1 MRVVLVGIAVLAFAG
16 GASLKDLNVSQ
27 PERDVV
33 SGRVIYSTICIR
45 CHGVDGKGNGQMKF
59 TPPVADLTS
68 PAV

>member
-33 SGRVIYSTICIR
+33 SGKSSIR
-45 CHGVDGKGNGQMKF
+45 RSVSVVMGLMGREMGR
-59 TPPVADLTS
+59 
-68 PAV
+68 